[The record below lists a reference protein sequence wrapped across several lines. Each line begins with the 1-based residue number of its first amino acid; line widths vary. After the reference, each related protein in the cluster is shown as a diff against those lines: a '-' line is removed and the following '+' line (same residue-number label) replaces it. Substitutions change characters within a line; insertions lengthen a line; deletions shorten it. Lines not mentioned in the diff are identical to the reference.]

1 MLSPRAKQLTCALA
15 IPILPGTN
23 PRTEGHNCSSHLH
36 SIITQL
42 SYMVPTEFSSADE
55 WAAKSSC
62 TCHKK
67 LRKWYT
73 QQEELKPHSQ
83 WNETGIKAK
92 YCMMQLIW
100 GALYRQVIRSWW
112 KTWGVTMRGVQLV
125 WDDDKVLLMRHKA
138 VTILN
143 ATVFNFSN
151 TAKGSGE
158 MAWD

>member
-23 PRTEGHNCSSHLH
+23 PRTEGHNFSSHLH

-112 KTWGVTMRGVQLV
+112 KTCMGSNHERCAAGLGWWQGSSHEAQSCNHTQCHCIQLF
-125 WDDDKVLLMRHKA
+125 KH
-138 VTILN
+138 
-143 ATVFNFSN
+143 S
-151 TAKGSGE
+151 
-158 MAWD
+158 